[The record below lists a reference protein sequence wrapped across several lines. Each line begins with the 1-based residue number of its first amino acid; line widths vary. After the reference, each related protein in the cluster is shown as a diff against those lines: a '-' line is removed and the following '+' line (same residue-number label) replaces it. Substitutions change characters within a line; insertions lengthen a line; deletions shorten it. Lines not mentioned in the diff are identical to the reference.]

1 MNNQDNSFR
10 KKTIE
15 NALKLLIVITVI
27 TVSAVTIMGRKSYN
41 HALALD
47 VTIKNVSEFNKE
59 LSFAKSK
66 TIQPIHDNNT
76 VATAQNAL
84 NRLRTNWAGL
94 PHLVGSDF
102 EGRIISLSTNLDKIL
117 KAELE
122 RLNLLANAEKLIL
135 TSIYESNSYISTMTG
150 NLAEGYSA
158 SELEV
163 VSILSANINTDVMHK
178 INMLL
183 YRFYLDSSLAKELFS
198 LLDDTIANAE
208 KAAVLLAETPLAESP
223 RRAVAVN
230 KQLVEIANSMLNNL
244 TELSRQ
250 KDAVMQL
257 LDEISRDLESKLEH
271 STALSLENSKRANIM
286 MSLSS
291 LFLSVISIALAVY
304 LFRIIINPIR
314 HLVKISDDM
323 ADGKGDL
330 RHEILVTGKGEI
342 SLLSNNFNNFIKALR
357 TIIQNISASS
367 QTLIKQGEVAESQV
381 KDLSTQLN
389 QQQREI
395 DSVATAITEMTVA
408 ITEVSHNAHD
418 TSGFTDTTSKAAM
431 DGIQTVNASIR
442 TISQAEDNLQQLVTT
457 MQSLT
462 QSSSEIAGIAD
473 IIRAI
478 SDQINLLAL
487 NAAIEAARA
496 GEHGRGFS
504 VVADEVRTLAEKA
517 RKSANSIQDMVEKFS
532 VVTKAAESSA
542 HEGANLT
549 KSASLLAK
557 KVGEEIHTIVKQ
569 IKEISERNIQIA
581 TSVEE
586 QSGVAEHLNDLV
598 ISIKTR
604 SEESYSYSERVLQST
619 AIVQNQGKALAEQV
633 MYFKV

>member
-1 MNNQDNSFR
+1 
-10 KKTIE
+10 
-15 NALKLLIVITVI
+15 
-27 TVSAVTIMGRKSYN
+27 
-41 HALALD
+41 
-47 VTIKNVSEFNKE
+47 
-59 LSFAKSK
+59 
-66 TIQPIHDNNT
+66 
-76 VATAQNAL
+76 
-84 NRLRTNWAGL
+84 
-94 PHLVGSDF
+94 
-102 EGRIISLSTNLDKIL
+102 
-117 KAELE
+117 
-122 RLNLLANAEKLIL
+122 
-135 TSIYESNSYISTMTG
+135 
-150 NLAEGYSA
+150 
-158 SELEV
+158 
-163 VSILSANINTDVMHK
+163 
-178 INMLL
+178 
-183 YRFYLDSSLAKELFS
+183 
-198 LLDDTIANAE
+198 
-208 KAAVLLAETPLAESP
+208 
-223 RRAVAVN
+223 
-230 KQLVEIANSMLNNL
+230 
-244 TELSRQ
+244 
-250 KDAVMQL
+250 MQL

-271 STALSLENSKRANIM
+271 STALSLENSKQANIM

-291 LFLSVISIALAVY
+291 LLLSVISIALAVY
-304 LFRIIINPIR
+304 LFKIIINPIR

-357 TIIQNISASS
+357 TIIQNISKSS
-367 QTLIKQGEVAESQV
+367 QTLIKQGEVAETQV

-431 DGIQTVNASIR
+431 DGIQTVDASIK
-442 TISQAEDNLQQLVTT
+442 TISQAEDNLQQLVII

-462 QSSSEIAGIAD
+462 QSSCEIAGIAD

-517 RKSANSIQDMVEKFS
+517 RTSANSIQDMVEKFS
-532 VVTKAAESSA
+532 VVTKAAENSA
-542 HEGANLT
+542 NEGASLT

-598 ISIKTR
+598 ISIKAR
-604 SEESYSYSERVLQST
+604 SEDSYSYSERVLQST
-619 AIVQNQGKALAEQV
+619 AIVQSQGKTLAEQV
-633 MYFKV
+633 MYFKA